1 MTAFFTCYTYDVGET
16 GALSAIF
23 SLKLALVDTLSIV
36 GD

>member
-1 MTAFFTCYTYDVGET
+1 MIRMFFVEGET
-16 GALSAIF
+16 GAPSVIF